1 MNSEICKICGL
12 PKELCVCEDIKKEKT
27 ELNIYTEKRKYRK
40 TVTIIEGFN
49 NDIDIDKIAKE
60 LKKKLACGGTVKNDH
75 IELQGYHKE
84 RVKSILVDMGFKKV

>member
-40 TVTIIEGFN
+40 TVTII
-49 NDIDIDKIAKE
+49 
-60 LKKKLACGGTVKNDH
+60 
-75 IELQGYHKE
+75 
-84 RVKSILVDMGFKKV
+84 